1 MYFLIVLALL
11 STFIYAHLMFT
22 DTINARVDPY
32 SAGKEKE
39 QALLIS
45 KIKYALIFIMAL
57 SWGAVI
63 SL

>member
-1 MYFLIVLALL
+1 
-11 STFIYAHLMFT
+11 MFT